1 MKALITGASSGI
13 GRDIARELSYKGYD
27 LVVVARRKDRLIEL
41 KNELKTNVDI
51 INMDI
56 SSQENCIELY
66 KMVGKIDV
74 LINNAGFGI
83 FGDFTETDLYK
94 ETQLIN
100 TNIIAVH
107 TLTKLFLKDMKERN
121 EGHILNV
128 ASISGFMP
136 GPLMASYYASKSYVV
151 RLTEAISKE
160 LDKSNSKVCI
170 SVLCPGPINT
180 EFNDVANVSF
190 KTKALSSEYVAKYA
204 VEQMLKRKLIIIPGW
219 KMKAVKQLIR
229 LASDEFISSMAYN
242 IQTKKR
248 KEK

>member
-1 MKALITGASSGI
+1 MKILITGASSGI

-51 INMDI
+51 ISMDI

-136 GPLMASYYASKSYVV
+136 GPVMASYYASKSYVV

-170 SVLCPGPINT
+170 SDL
-180 EFNDVANVSF
+180 
-190 KTKALSSEYVAKYA
+190 
-204 VEQMLKRKLIIIPGW
+204 
-219 KMKAVKQLIR
+219 
-229 LASDEFISSMAYN
+229 
-242 IQTKKR
+242 
-248 KEK
+248 